1 MRHNARVKTLV
12 TRIQRRNLVLGRVP
26 ELESAMQVQL
36 ALSRKDAAIALGVSL
51 RTLDYLL
58 ASGELRGRRI
68 GRRIVIPKVT
78 LEAFLRRDHP
88 TFPTKKSGSDGTP
101 QP

>member
-1 MRHNARVKTLV
+1 
-12 TRIQRRNLVLGRVP
+12 
-26 ELESAMQVQL
+26 MQEPL

-78 LEAFLRRDHP
+78 LEAFLRRDHR
-88 TFPTKKSGSDGTP
+88 TFPTNESGNDETP
-101 QP
+101 LP

>member
-1 MRHNARVKTLV
+1 
-12 TRIQRRNLVLGRVP
+12 
-26 ELESAMQVQL
+26 MQEQL

-68 GRRIVIPKVT
+68 GRRIVIPKVA
-78 LEAFLRRDHP
+78 LEAFLRHDHP
-88 TFPTKKSGSDGTP
+88 TMPKKVSSGDGATRP
-101 QP
+101 

>member
-1 MRHNARVKTLV
+1 
-12 TRIQRRNLVLGRVP
+12 
-26 ELESAMQVQL
+26 MQEQL

-51 RTLDYLL
+51 RTLDSLL

-88 TFPTKKSGSDGTP
+88 TSPTKEVGNDGTP

>member
-1 MRHNARVKTLV
+1 
-12 TRIQRRNLVLGRVP
+12 
-26 ELESAMQVQL
+26 MQEPL
-36 ALSRKDAAIALGVSL
+36 ALSRRDAAIALGVSV

-58 ASGELRGRRI
+58 SSGELRGRRI

-88 TFPTKKSGSDGTP
+88 TFPTKESGNDGTP

>member
-1 MRHNARVKTLV
+1 M
-12 TRIQRRNLVLGRVP
+12 P
-26 ELESAMQVQL
+26 EPL

-88 TFPTKKSGSDGTP
+88 TFPTNEGGNDETP
-101 QP
+101 LP

>member
-1 MRHNARVKTLV
+1 
-12 TRIQRRNLVLGRVP
+12 
-26 ELESAMQVQL
+26 MQEQL

-68 GRRIVIPKVT
+68 GRRIVIPKVA
-78 LEAFLRRDHP
+78 LEAFLRYDHP
-88 TFPTKKSGSDGTP
+88 TMPKKVSSGDGARRP
-101 QP
+101 

>member
-1 MRHNARVKTLV
+1 
-12 TRIQRRNLVLGRVP
+12 
-26 ELESAMQVQL
+26 MQEQL
-36 ALSRKDAAIALGVSL
+36 ALSRKDAAVALGVSL

-78 LEAFLRRDHP
+78 LEAFLRHDHP
-88 TFPTKKSGSDGTP
+88 TTPTKESGTDELP